1 MLTKNNTIPMK
12 IKLIASLLLVLS
24 IVWACK
30 EPAVIPDTTKLWEPA
45 SIEGQF
51 IFNTYKVLGFND
63 NGLTQRWDKAEVR
76 YWFDESN
83 PKTEVIKG
91 ITDSIFVQINALST
105 STKFIKTNDETKAD
119 IILYSGRSEDFETK
133 YKLDL
138 GKELQV
144 GGTAYTSFE
153 NAQGRI
159 KKVVIWITSIFPVLE
174 RKIITRHEIG
184 HAIGFQHVSTQKS
197 IMWKTFDLEKYDAT
211 NFAEIDQSYIKIHY
225 NPNIKSGQTF
235 AQVNSVLKENLK

>member
-1 MLTKNNTIPMK
+1 MKTK
-12 IKLIASLLLVLS
+12 LLAALLLT
-24 IVWACK
+24 IFWACK
-30 EPAVIPDTTKLWEPA
+30 ETSIVPDPVALWEPA

-51 IFNTYKVLGFND
+51 VFNTYKVLGFNE

-83 PKTEVIKG
+83 PKTAVIKG
-91 ITDSIFVQINALST
+91 ITDSVFTQINALST
-105 STKFIKTNDETKAD
+105 STKFIQTSDETKAD
-119 IILYSGRSEDFETK
+119 ITIYSGRSEDFEAK

-144 GGTAYTSFE
+144 GGTAFTYFE

-159 KKVVIWITSIFPVLE
+159 KKVSIWVTSIFPIID
-174 RKIITRHEIG
+174 RKIIIRHEIG

-197 IMWKTFDLEKYDAT
+197 IMWKTFDLESYDI
-211 NFAEIDQSYIKIHY
+211 NDFAEIDKSYIKIHY

-235 AQVNSVLKENLK
+235 AQVNGVLKENLK